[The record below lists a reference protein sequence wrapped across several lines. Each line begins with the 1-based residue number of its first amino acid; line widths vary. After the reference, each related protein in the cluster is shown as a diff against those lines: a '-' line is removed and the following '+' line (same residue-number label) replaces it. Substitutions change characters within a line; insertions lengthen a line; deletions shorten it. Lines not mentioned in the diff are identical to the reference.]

1 LDWKEVE
8 GNHIKGLR
16 PKTKVYGE
24 FKLWEMT
31 QQALGDPKKKG
42 PVFVTKTGSSLIAPT
57 KGNNT
62 SAKIPAAWY
71 RLLNRVQKHHPGFKR
86 LGFHH
91 LRKTAGNF
99 VRKLSDG
106 ETMGVFLRHGKPVKS
121 DPLAGT
127 YSNPVFS
134 RVFDA
139 QDRLWELLKDI
150 FTPLEEIELPRKVS
164 PETIR
169 QIRSLKKQGIKTKKL
184 SEMFGISP
192 DRIRVYCRKT

>member
-1 LDWKEVE
+1 
-8 GNHIKGLR
+8 
-16 PKTKVYGE
+16 
-24 FKLWEMT
+24 MT
-31 QQALGDPKKKG
+31 RQALGEPKKKG
-42 PVFVTKTGSSLIAPT
+42 PVFVTKGGSTLIAPT
-57 KGNNT
+57 KGNNP
-62 SAKIPAAWY
+62 SAKIPSAWY
-71 RLLNRVQKHHPGFKR
+71 KLLDRVQRHHPDFKR

-121 DPLAGT
+121 DPLAGL

-139 QDRLWELLKDI
+139 QDKLWEFWKDI
-150 FTPLEEIELPRKVS
+150 FTPLEDVELPRKIS

-169 QIRSLKKQGIKTKKL
+169 QIRSLKRQGIKTKKL

-192 DRIRVYCRKT
+192 NQVRVYCRKK